1 MKHFLV
7 FFCYWVILFFTF
19 FDSLLGNCTFTAIVS
34 AMKLIRYICYLGILF
49 LILQNTKGILVK
61 KWGGGF
67 YALFLYFLL
76 VGILSIPGFVHYGL
90 GGFMHYKQ
98 FFVLLLIVN
107 AFYYYPK
114 LTGKTFDS
122 LITRF
127 VYIGSIF
134 SIINLACFF
143 VRPSFVNIVFV
154 DRFSAGYPTVDV
166 VPLAFCLMSCL
177 LYENLKMNKII
188 RLICSVILL
197 ISLLTQFS
205 GSGTVFMILILLS
218 VFLYCIKVFKK
229 KKKNVVIS
237 NFRMFLVSIFLISF
251 SCISY
256 LLNEFPSVIE
266 SSLPVLENR
275 LLTLAGK
282 SDESTLGINTME
294 MRKDQYK
301 KSIKYYGDNLIIG
314 TGYGPVTIEESKRD
328 KAEYIFI
335 ENQYTHN
342 IIVIGYIGSI
352 LFIFFILNNTYK
364 SFRCN
369 DELSYKTLYVLSGV
383 MYMLG
388 SNNIC
393 TLDIIQSFVPF
404 CLYWAMRESRLDSYK
419 LKYVNSC
426 L

>member
-229 KKKNVVIS
+229 RRK
-237 NFRMFLVSIFLISF
+237 M
-251 SCISY
+251 
-256 LLNEFPSVIE
+256 LLS
-266 SSLPVLENR
+266 
-275 LLTLAGK
+275 LTL
-282 SDESTLGINTME
+282 ECFL
-294 MRKDQYK
+294 Y
-301 KSIKYYGDNLIIG
+301 
-314 TGYGPVTIEESKRD
+314 
-328 KAEYIFI
+328 
-335 ENQYTHN
+335 
-342 IIVIGYIGSI
+342 
-352 LFIFFILNNTYK
+352 LFF
-364 SFRCN
+364 
-369 DELSYKTLYVLSGV
+369 
-383 MYMLG
+383 
-388 SNNIC
+388 
-393 TLDIIQSFVPF
+393 
-404 CLYWAMRESRLDSYK
+404 
-419 LKYVNSC
+419 
-426 L
+426 